1 MSKTLIFVI
10 VAAIAYVVCDEKYTT
25 KYDNMDL
32 DQILHTERL
41 LQNYVKCLMDE
52 GPCTPDG
59 AELRRVLIEAME
71 SDCKKCSAKQKDNSN
86 KVIRFMIDEKPEMW
100 KRVKA
105 KYDPEDKYSVKY
117 EKQLTT
123 TPKA

>member
-10 VAAIAYVVCDEKYTT
+10 AAAIAYVVCDEKYTT

-59 AELRRVLIEAME
+59 AELRSTYFTIHFTL
-71 SDCKKCSAKQKDNSN
+71 N
-86 KVIRFMIDEKPEMW
+86 
-100 KRVKA
+100 
-105 KYDPEDKYSVKY
+105 
-117 EKQLTT
+117 LTIN
-123 TPKA
+123 